1 MQKLWHD
8 GAWDEYLNWQ
18 IIDKKKLK
26 KINELIKSIERNG
39 YECIGKPEPLKD
51 NLFGFWG
58 VRIDEKNRFVFKI
71 KDSILE
77 ILQCGNHYSDK

>member
-8 GAWDEYLNWQ
+8 GALDEYLNWQ

-51 NLFGFWG
+51 NLFGLWS
-58 VRIDEKNRFVFKI
+58 VRIDEKKQICF
-71 KDSILE
+71 
-77 ILQCGNHYSDK
+77 